1 MTPRREQLLASL
13 LDAGRRYTARE
24 LAAEVGVCHKTV
36 YFILL
41 YVYVYAV
48 VPIFLIGDHGSY
60 FLDDRFQ
67 LFTAI
72 FKSDGSDLQYGKT
85 FK

>member
-1 MTPRREQLLASL
+1 MIM
-13 LDAGRRYTARE
+13 DDNDDD
-24 LAAEVGVCHKTV
+24 VGTK
-36 YFILL
+36 FRLL

-48 VPIFLIGDHGSY
+48 VPIGDHCSY

-85 FK
+85 F